1 MQNKTEKARLY
12 NPSAIPTILKTA
24 RERAKKPERRTKRWL
39 AEQLGMT
46 ERRLTGIEDGTSQV
60 HLEECIEWCEAVED
74 FLALKHILHIYG
86 ISEPPT
92 DPRLL
97 DNVPSQLDNF
107 KAEVE
112 ESFIAAKDI
121 EKLSQHWRPWKGFE
135 DRDRQQMQASAKQ
148 IRDVRHAADCLI
160 VAMENQWGLNQ
171 QYVEATWINGGI
183 ANNIL
188 MHSIGAFENLRKER
202 TDRER
207 MAQLGEMKS

>member
-1 MQNKTEKARLY
+1 MQNTSTKSKLY
-12 NPSAIPTILKTA
+12 SPSSIPTVLKTA
-24 RERAKKPERRTKRWL
+24 RERALKPERRTKRWL

-46 ERRLTGIEDGTSQV
+46 ERRLTGIEDGTSQI

-97 DNVPSQLDNF
+97 DSVSMQLDNF
-107 KAEVE
+107 KTEVE
-112 ESFIAAKDI
+112 EGFTAAKDI

-135 DRDRQQMQASAKQ
+135 DRDRQQMQAAAKQ
-148 IRDVRHAADCLI
+148 IRDVRHAADCLLT
-160 VAMENQWGLNQ
+160 AMDNEWGLNRK
-171 QYVEATWINGGI
+171 YVEATWINGGI

-188 MHSIGAFENLRKER
+188 MHSVGVYEELRRER
-202 TDRER
+202 TDQER
-207 MAQLGEMKS
+207 MAQLGGLK